1 MVPFNI
7 HVIDVRI
14 ASCSG
19 DRSGHQ
25 SAVNFVAGHHP
36 AVDHPQLR
44 VGVWL
49 WWYGM
54 GEFKGEE
61 AEEEGGEEEMV
72 GLHY

>member
-1 MVPFNI
+1 M
-7 HVIDVRI
+7 
-14 ASCSG
+14 
-19 DRSGHQ
+19 
-25 SAVNFVAGHHP
+25 NFVAGHHP